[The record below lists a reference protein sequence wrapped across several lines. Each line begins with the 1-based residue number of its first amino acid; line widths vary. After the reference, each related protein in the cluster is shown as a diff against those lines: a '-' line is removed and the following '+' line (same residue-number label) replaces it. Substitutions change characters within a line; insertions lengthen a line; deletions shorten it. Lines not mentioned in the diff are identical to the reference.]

1 MGFEFLICMFL
12 ASILTG
18 GRVATDIIHGLK
30 GTTPPHVAKAQ
41 IKAQQAS
48 AKPKGGRSPYAA
60 GKPRIRDVAAVYC
73 GDAMADAIA
82 LHNKRR
88 QQKQNASVPGSPA
101 GEKGPSLWKQIRD
114 LLTHPVGDPKP
125 QAVPADAPQPEPDQV
140 FTWPCE
146 GCGLRFTG
154 VPPDGRRCVSCA
166 TDHKG
171 QAPHP
176 ARPPRPATAVPATG
190 RSTRRSLYELGP
202 DNCLACGNPGA
213 VVQRPDGR
221 TFVHNDTG
229 ERCPAIEPDPGLPE
243 TPDATRGNE
252 GWRCGEC
259 EAVSR
264 RGFRDTAAAA
274 ADFGRTHRPV
284 CPGKPA
290 TPTEG
295 DDMTD
300 TTSSTGSATG
310 DAHDLESASQQ
321 CDLLA
326 DDLTAID
333 TALDLI
339 DEKIGSAGNATE
351 LIEAFLKSKNMPDTA
366 VGGMSAARD
375 MLSAGR
381 IKALIDA
388 IAAAKQGV
396 RDSKEAIDGMN
407 DQATE
412 ALQGADGSV
421 VNGR

>member
-1 MGFEFLICMFL
+1 
-12 ASILTG
+12 
-18 GRVATDIIHGLK
+18 
-30 GTTPPHVAKAQ
+30 
-41 IKAQQAS
+41 
-48 AKPKGGRSPYAA
+48 
-60 GKPRIRDVAAVYC
+60 
-73 GDAMADAIA
+73 
-82 LHNKRR
+82 
-88 QQKQNASVPGSPA
+88 
-101 GEKGPSLWKQIRD
+101 
-114 LLTHPVGDPKP
+114 
-125 QAVPADAPQPEPDQV
+125 
-140 FTWPCE
+140 
-146 GCGLRFTG
+146 
-154 VPPDGRRCVSCA
+154 
-166 TDHKG
+166 
-171 QAPHP
+171 
-176 ARPPRPATAVPATG
+176 
-190 RSTRRSLYELGP
+190 
-202 DNCLACGNPGA
+202 
-213 VVQRPDGR
+213 
-221 TFVHNDTG
+221 
-229 ERCPAIEPDPGLPE
+229 
-243 TPDATRGNE
+243 
-252 GWRCGEC
+252 
-259 EAVSR
+259 
-264 RGFRDTAAAA
+264 
-274 ADFGRTHRPV
+274 
-284 CPGKPA
+284 
-290 TPTEG
+290 
-295 DDMTD
+295 MTD